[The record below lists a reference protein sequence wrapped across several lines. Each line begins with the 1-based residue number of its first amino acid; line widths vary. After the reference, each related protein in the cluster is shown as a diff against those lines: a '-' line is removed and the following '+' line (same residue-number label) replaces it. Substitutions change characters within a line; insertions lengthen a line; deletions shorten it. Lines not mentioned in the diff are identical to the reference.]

1 MRIRRTFPIVLAVLV
16 IAAAVTLAVQ
26 LRKHAPP
33 EPARLL
39 PGADAFFYLD
49 LSKARKAN
57 SGKDLPVVSHDPEY
71 ERFIRETGFQFERD
85 LDEAA
90 FAVHYPAS
98 RPGGGTG
105 GSAPEARFSEVL
117 VGKFH
122 GERLTAYLRQ
132 IAQSVENYNSVE
144 IFTILIEGRSL
155 RVAVLS
161 ADSVAASNVS
171 DPAVIRGIVDRS
183 RRLASPFGGPALLRQ
198 YYKNVQLASLAWLV
212 ARVEPSASTAGMWSA
227 LFAKPA
233 TLVVSGSSGAL
244 HLRPDAVHLR
254 AEAFTDNADDARAI
268 IDKVNVFAAL
278 TRSAET
284 SVGTHG
290 TDPDVKA
297 LFDSLKVKQEGSRA
311 LLTASMPFGFLKK
324 MLSGSSTESSEP
336 PAAMPA
342 QVPTKSNSH

>member
-1 MRIRRTFPIVLAVLV
+1 MRIRRTLPIVLSVV
-16 IAAAVTLAVQ
+16 VVAAAVTLAVQ

-39 PGADAFFYLD
+39 PGADAFFYFD

-57 SGKDLPVVSHDPEY
+57 SGKDLPAVSHDPEY
-71 ERFIRETGFQFERD
+71 ERFIRETGIQFERD

-90 FAVHYPAS
+90 FAVHYPANW
-98 RPGGGTG
+98 PAGGTG

-122 GERLTAYLRQ
+122 GERLTTYLRQ
-132 IAQSVENYNSVE
+132 IAKSVENYDSVD
-144 IFTILIEGRSL
+144 IFTIPIEGRSL

-161 ADSVAASNVS
+161 ADSVAASNLENA
-171 DPAVIRGIVDRS
+171 AVIHGMVDRS
-183 RRLASPFGGPALLRQ
+183 RRLASPFGGPAFLREH
-198 YYKNVQLASLAWLV
+198 YKDVQLASLTWLI
-212 ARVEPSASTAGMWSA
+212 ARIDPSAPSAGIFGA

-254 AEAFTDNADDARAI
+254 AEAFTQNPDDARAI
-268 IDKVNVFAAL
+268 VDKVNVFAGL
-278 TRSAET
+278 TRSAES

-311 LLTASMPFGFLKK
+311 LVTASMPFGFLQKL
-324 MLSGSSTESSEP
+324 LSGSSTESSEP
-336 PAAMPA
+336 ATLPAPA
-342 QVPTKSNSH
+342 PAKSR